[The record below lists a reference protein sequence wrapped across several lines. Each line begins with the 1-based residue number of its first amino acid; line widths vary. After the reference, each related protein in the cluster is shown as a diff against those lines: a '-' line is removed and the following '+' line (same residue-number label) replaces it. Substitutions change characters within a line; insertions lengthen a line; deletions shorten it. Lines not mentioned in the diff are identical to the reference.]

1 MLTMANMS
9 MEGLTDWI
17 IPPMHSLDI
26 ILEILVLTHCVH
38 LLFIIRKNNNKDNVV
53 KDNLYIQRVEITDQ
67 RV

>member
-1 MLTMANMS
+1 
-9 MEGLTDWI
+9 
-17 IPPMHSLDI
+17 MHSLDI
-26 ILEILVLTHCVH
+26 ILEILLLTYCVH